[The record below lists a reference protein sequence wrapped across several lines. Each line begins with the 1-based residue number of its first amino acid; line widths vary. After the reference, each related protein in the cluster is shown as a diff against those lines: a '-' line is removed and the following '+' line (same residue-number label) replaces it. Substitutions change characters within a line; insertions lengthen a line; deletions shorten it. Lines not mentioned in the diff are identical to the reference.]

1 MRSPAKRSRARSREK
16 RAESE
21 SRSRRAVC
29 GRSDTAQSNVEDCEM
44 HG

>member
-29 GRSDTAQSNVEDCEM
+29 GRSDTARSNVEDCEM

>member
-21 SRSRRAVC
+21 SRLRRAVC
-29 GRSDTAQSNVEDCEM
+29 RHSDTARLNVEDCEM